1 MQHGFADN
9 HTVQINFTPMIIV
22 LDAIKNLDKSLED
35 ISERM
40 CLNRLKMNPTK
51 TEFSLF
57 GSRHQTAKCT
67 VTSINVVGEGIA
79 RCYLIKHLSTRLN
92 QHLTF
97 NDHIINKCKT
107 AKLNVL
113 QIKLMRNYID
123 HDTCI
128 ILIFYF
134 SDVSIGLQ

>member
-1 MQHGFADN
+1 MTCDTVWGVTQHPSGQYDLWCHLKFFI
-9 HTVQINFTPMIIV
+9 TQPPNFTPMIIV

-40 CLNRLKMNPTK
+40 CLKRLKMNPTK

-79 RCYLIKHLSTRLN
+79 RMYISNSYSCTSDKCSMVL
-92 QHLTF
+92 LT
-97 NDHIINKCKT
+97 IT
-107 AKLNVL
+107 LY
-113 QIKLMRNYID
+113 R
-123 HDTCI
+123 
-128 ILIFYF
+128 
-134 SDVSIGLQ
+134 